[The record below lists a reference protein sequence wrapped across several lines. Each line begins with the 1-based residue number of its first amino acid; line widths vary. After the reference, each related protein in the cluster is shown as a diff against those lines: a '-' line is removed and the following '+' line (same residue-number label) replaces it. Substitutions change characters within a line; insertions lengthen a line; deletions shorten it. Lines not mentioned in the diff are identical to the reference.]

1 MLIRYSIF
9 LFLFLIIT
17 TSKAQNVFNKR
28 IQLGCAQTIFTGL
41 EATDSCYYVSGIA
54 RDTIN
59 CTIGVF
65 LLKLDTLGNEILHKI
80 YTGGDRKIEMWHT
93 GIKTDVDGT
102 LIGGGETFDTAQIRT
117 MLFKFDAN
125 GDTLWTRQYID
136 PSNPTGIYT
145 RTDEL
150 VIAPDSSYLLASQT
164 NTTDSNSFVVMQ
176 IERDGSIRWH
186 KNFGYDWNY
195 CINHSIV
202 PLEDGFV
209 MGYSNTDHNKTPI
222 DYTTLCQIKKMD
234 YSGNVLWE
242 WQNDSSIQIEG
253 ANDLIQ
259 TKDKGW
265 VIGTVIGKEIL
276 STGGTSSI
284 FSRES
289 YVFKLDSARNWLWG
303 TPLRGYSSTAYSK
316 VMKVI
321 EQSDSSLMTFGITAD
336 TFTNNGVLVGE
347 YNALVA
353 RLSVDGD
360 SLWSHQY
367 RYMQQAWAEHEI
379 FDVEQ
384 TQDGGYLIAGQAL
397 FSGQGQYQQGWL
409 LKLDE
414 HGCLVPGCHID
425 SSRIGILPI
434 GVQPQAELKLY
445 PNPAT
450 DYLNVLYRNQQTGQK
465 LTFRILDEQGRIL
478 KTYNTSDVSDKT
490 YVFPVWELLSGWYV
504 LEVRQDGK
512 LIGSEVFIKQ

>member
-1 MLIRYSIF
+1 MRYILLLCLFSIVTKSQAQ
-9 LFLFLIIT
+9 IT
-17 TSKAQNVFNKR
+17 FNKR
-28 IQLGCAQTIFTGL
+28 FKVACANTILTSI
-41 EATDSCYYVSGIA
+41 EATDSCYYVTGVA
-54 RDTIN
+54 RDTLD
-59 CTIGVF
+59 CRTSALF
-65 LLKLDTLGNEILHKI
+65 LKLDTFGNIQIQKW
-80 YTGGDRKIEMWHT
+80 YTNPNGKMEGWQHCLR
-93 GIKTDVDGT
+93 TDVDGN
-102 LIGGGETFDTAQIRT
+102 LIVGGEFFDTNQISAFIIKYT
-117 MLFKFDAN
+117 PS
-125 GDTLWTRQYID
+125 GDTLWLRRYPD
-136 PSNPTGIYT
+136 PSNPTGFFN

-150 VIAPDSSYLLASQT
+150 IIAPDSSYILAGQT
-164 NTTDSNSFVVMQ
+164 NVIDTNSFVVMQ

-195 CINHSIV
+195 CIFHSMV
-202 PLEDGFV
+202 PLSDGFV

-353 RLSVDGD
+353 RLSIDGD

-367 RYMQQAWAEHEI
+367 RYMQQAWARHEI

-384 TQDGGYLIAGQAL
+384 THDGGYLIAGQARIT
-397 FSGQGQYQQGWL
+397 GQGVNQQGWL

-434 GVQPQAELKLY
+434 SAQQQAELKLY

-450 DYLNVLYRNQQTGQK
+450 DYLNVLYRNQQIGEK
-465 LTFRILDEQGRIL
+465 LTFRILDEQGRVLQSHI
-478 KTYNTSDVSDKT
+478 TSDVSDKT

-504 LEVRQDGK
+504 LEVRQDGNI
-512 LIGSEVFIKQ
+512 IGSEVFIKG